1 MKQYKILTLTDHLTH
16 SSENSLY
23 ALMSE
28 MVKHNACA
36 KIDIASRSNPDNHAF
51 FYELES
57 TYLWVKTINESLSF
71 DSTGKQFI
79 EDTNDFNNI
88 EEYDFII
95 LRLPRPIP
103 DGFFEYLESIFP
115 AERIF
120 NRPSSIQETGSK
132 AFLLNFQDCCA
143 PIKLCHSIEDIEAFK
158 TQFPIVL
165 KPLENYG
172 GKGIVRIE
180 KETVWSGQKT
190 IGWEIYKAQLTE
202 NDFPILAMEFLKN
215 VHLGDKRIII
225 SNGEVVGTSLR
236 LPAEGSWMCNVAQ
249 GGKAVT
255 TELAEEEKIIVEK
268 VSKVLTPKGIVLY
281 GLDTLMGNEGKR
293 VLSEINTLSIGGIP
307 QAGILAGKPTLEDAV
322 KNLWTYLLTQV
333 AQTNEPRT

>member
-1 MKQYKILTLTDHLTH
+1 MKQYKILCLTDHKTH
-16 SSENSLY
+16 SNENSLY
-23 ALMSE
+23 ALLAEMS
-28 MVKHNACA
+28 KHPACVG
-36 KIDIASRSNPDNHAF
+36 IDVASRSNRDNDRF

-57 TYLWVKTINESLSF
+57 NYLWVKRIDETLKF
-71 DSTGKQFI
+71 DPSGQQFI
-79 EDTNDFNNI
+79 EDITNFVNI
-88 EEYDFII
+88 NEYDFVI

-103 DGFFEYLESIFP
+103 NGFFDYLESIFP

-120 NRPSSIQETGSK
+120 NRPSSINLTGSK

-143 PIKLCHSIEDIEAFK
+143 PIKLCHSIEEIEEFK
-158 TQFPIVL
+158 SQYPTVL

-180 KETVWSGQKT
+180 GETVWSGNT
-190 IGWEIYKAQLTE
+190 PTSWTAYKSELKE
-202 NDFPILAMEFLKN
+202 EDFPILAMEFLKN

-236 LPAEGSWMCNVAQ
+236 LPAEGSWMCNIAQ

-255 TELAEEEKIIVEK
+255 TELEEEEKIIVER
-268 VSKVLTPKGIVLY
+268 VSKVLTSKGIALY
-281 GLDTLMGNEGKR
+281 GLDTLMGNHGKR

-307 QAGILAGKPTLEDAV
+307 QAGILAGKPVLEKAV
-322 KNLWTYLLTQV
+322 ANLWTCLLEV
-333 AQTNEPRT
+333 SDEREEE